1 MTVYTIHSHVYKYD
15 GVHVDVY
22 NYNPTL
28 NVYIH
33 ATDII
38 DMHALSLYQAYT
50 FGASKSFVNSKM
62 NMFSQYAYDCNE

>member
-1 MTVYTIHSHVYKYD
+1 MLDAWTHYFNIHVHYICKKYPCKYER
-15 GVHVDVY
+15 VHVDVY

-38 DMHALSLYQAYT
+38 DMHALSLYQDYI
-50 FGASKSFVNSKM
+50 FGTLKSL
-62 NMFSQYAYDCNE
+62 